1 MQLAGELF
9 HATSWWTLAV
19 LDGAVLAAA
28 AWLAPWRA
36 LVRSG
41 LFNVFAG
48 ACVLAWLLWSLRTPA
63 ELDFVW
69 HLSGMVSLTLIF
81 GWSLAMIA
89 GAVALLG
96 VTGAG
101 LSDWAGWVPTYAASV
116 LVPASFAQAM
126 LVLARAWLPKHYV
139 IYVFGNAFVTAG
151 LSGVLISLAS
161 AALLL
166 IGTDVPV
173 SKLENTYLQYL
184 PLMFFPEAMFNGLV
198 MIILV
203 GYRPHWVRSFS
214 DKEYLEGK

>member
-1 MQLAGELF
+1 MQLTGALF
-9 HATSWWTLAV
+9 DPTSWWLLALLDVVMLVLAV
-19 LDGAVLAAA
+19 
-28 AWLAPWRA
+28 WLAPWRG

-48 ACVLAWLLWSLRTPA
+48 ACVATWLLWSLRTPA

-81 GWSLAMIA
+81 GWSLAVIA
-89 GAVALLG
+89 GALALLA

-101 LSDWAGWVPTYAASV
+101 LSDWSGWVPTFVASV
-116 LVPASFAQAM
+116 LVPASFAQLM
-126 LVLARAWLPKHYV
+126 LLLARRWLPKHYV

-151 LSGVLISLAS
+151 LSGVLVSLAS
-161 AALLL
+161 VTLLMW
-166 IGTDVPV
+166 GTDLPM
-173 SKLENTYLQYL
+173 SQLESGYLRFL

-198 MIILV
+198 MVILV
-203 GYRPHWVRSFS
+203 GYRPQWVRSFS